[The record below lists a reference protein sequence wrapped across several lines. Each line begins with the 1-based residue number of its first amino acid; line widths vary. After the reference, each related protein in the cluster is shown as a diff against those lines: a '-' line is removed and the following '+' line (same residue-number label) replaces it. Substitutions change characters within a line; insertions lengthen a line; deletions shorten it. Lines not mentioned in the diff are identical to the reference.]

1 MLHKWVKTKDLAF
14 CFSVFG
20 HHVMRLNFSSI
31 PSVSVMIFVKLASM
45 SSFCHTVAWAVC
57 SLHMIKSLAMGFTGI
72 TT

>member
-1 MLHKWVKTKDLAF
+1 
-14 CFSVFG
+14 
-20 HHVMRLNFSSI
+20 
-31 PSVSVMIFVKLASM
+31 VSVMIFVKLASM